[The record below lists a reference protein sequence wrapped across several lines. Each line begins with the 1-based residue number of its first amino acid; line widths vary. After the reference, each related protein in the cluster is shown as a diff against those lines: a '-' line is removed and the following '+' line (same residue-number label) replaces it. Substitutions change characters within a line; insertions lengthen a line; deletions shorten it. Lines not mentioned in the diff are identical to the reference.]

1 HKLMSRRIS
10 KTAIRYPPK
19 TAGLARQKLLSLTGL
34 KAWIFDALK
43 AGLFRSYKGET
54 SFPLLDYP
62 RDNPIPMDVLEN
74 SALNYSSRYDSGRSI
89 VTRIEMQL
97 DEIFGKQKLSFIS
110 GKLLVTLPS
119 LQQLRRQFEQYMDA
133 EIDWGE

>member
-1 HKLMSRRIS
+1 
-10 KTAIRYPPK
+10 
-19 TAGLARQKLLSLTGL
+19 
-34 KAWIFDALK
+34 
-43 AGLFRSYKGET
+43 
-54 SFPLLDYP
+54 
-62 RDNPIPMDVLEN
+62 MDVLEN

-97 DEIFGKQKLSFIS
+97 EEIFGKQKLSFIS